1 MDKKALTR
9 EYKENERPMG
19 VFQIRNTVNGKVLIG
34 TSVNLPAILN
44 RHKAELRLGGH
55 RNRAL
60 QQDWNEFGAEAFELE
75 ILDTLPPSDRP
86 AYDPAGDLKALEEMW
101 LEKLMP
107 FGERGYNVKPKGAA

>member
-9 EYKENERPMG
+9 EYKENARPMG
-19 VFQIRNTVNGKVLIG
+19 VFQIRNTINGKVLIG

-60 QQDWNEFGAEAFELE
+60 QQDWNEFGADAFEFE
-75 ILDTLPPSDRP
+75 ILDTLPASDRP
-86 AYDPAGDLKALEEMW
+86 AYNPADDLKALEELW

-107 FGERGYNVKPKGAA
+107 FGERGYNAGPKG

>member
-1 MDKKALTR
+1 MDKKALSR
-9 EYKENERPMG
+9 EYKESARPMG

-34 TSVNLPAILN
+34 MSANLPAILN
-44 RHKAELRLGGH
+44 RHRAELRLGGH

-60 QQDWNEFGAEAFELE
+60 QQDWNELGAEAFELE

-86 AYDPAGDLKALEEMW
+86 AYDPADDLKALEALW

-107 FGERGYNVKPKGAA
+107 FGERGYNIEPK